1 MQAHDDSLSQGDLRR
16 FQLNPNTRLLLRFEL
31 ENVKSLKLAI
41 ICLQTLT
48 TAMQQSGLPAIA
60 KAMQESSTANAAI
73 AKIPISS
80 IKKMQSDRT
89 NSPASLFK
97 ILIYNRKTS
106 FSQLRNFL

>member
-16 FQLNPNTRLLLRFEL
+16 FQLNPNTRLLLWSEL

-41 ICLQTLT
+41 ICLQTIT

-60 KAMQESSTANAAI
+60 KARQESNTANAAI
-73 AKIPISS
+73 AKTLISS

-89 NSPASLFK
+89 NSLASLSK
-97 ILIYNRKTS
+97 ILIYDRKNV
-106 FSQLRNFL
+106 FFA